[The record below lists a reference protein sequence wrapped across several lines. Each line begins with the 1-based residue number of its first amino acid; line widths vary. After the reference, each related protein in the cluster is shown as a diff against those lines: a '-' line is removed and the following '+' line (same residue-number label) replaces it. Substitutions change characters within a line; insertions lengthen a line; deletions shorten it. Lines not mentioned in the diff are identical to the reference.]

1 MEEITGLVEHS
12 NFVRMEDVK
21 QATNYAEKG
30 ITPEDYYKRRW
41 DETIQLSDEL
51 SEKDKIQWTK
61 PQLLL
66 MGGLPRSGKST
77 VATTIERQFVQE
89 GIPCRYFGSDL
100 IRNKIKDE
108 IEAQLLLDGF
118 EVGST
123 AFADEREKR
132 LYSDENRQRVYNALY
147 KKAGEF
153 MRESNG
159 IAIVDAT
166 HITQDKRENA
176 YNAIMEAYEQNPNGE
191 TDSEVNSPSA
201 VIGNHATNREGDNA
215 ASRQGETES
224 KINGPDTVIDNQD
237 ANREGDT
244 DGESGAE
251 LDTRNI
257 KSGNTGL
264 ANSGGINKEIKQPDF
279 TYIEVSNDIQQAL
292 DIFEKDKARIDAHR
306 KGFNIGQHGGDKLQK
321 PGYLPYD
328 ISEAHPKTRIRDE
341 KLYEP
346 IMTKH
351 IKVINKYSTPEELI
365 NHVQN
370 SMLAQ
375 KPETISSLMDIDDT
389 EDSDEWAD

>member
-191 TDSEVNSPSA
+191 SGTDLGDHAASREGETDSEVRSPSA
-201 VIGNHATNREGDNA
+201 VIVNHATNREGDNA

-224 KINGPDTVIDNQD
+224 KINGPGTVSDSRD
-237 ANREGDT
+237 AYTSQEKAMP
-244 DGESGAE
+244 S
-251 LDTRNI
+251 
-257 KSGNTGL
+257 
-264 ANSGGINKEIKQPDF
+264 F

-375 KPETISSLMDIDDT
+375 KPETISSFWDIDD
-389 EDSDEWAD
+389 EENSDEWAD